1 MRDWCSLCKTMIAVG
16 PPCYGRGPMAP
27 KKQALT
33 GRTAPRPVGD
43 EVGAADVA
51 RRVADNLRQHRKRRE
66 MTLDQLAHATG
77 VSRAALSQIE
87 TRKTNPTIGVL
98 WKIAAGLGVPFSDM
112 IGESRLSLSVLRRDE
127 TQVLRSTDRRFE
139 SRPLVPAGVSEIEMY
154 ELTLAARSRHAS
166 EPHGAGTKELVVVLS
181 GALRMTVGENTDE
194 LGAGDSVV
202 FDANLP
208 HVYENPGNA
217 EARYHDVIIYR

>member
-1 MRDWCSLCKTMIAVG
+1 
-16 PPCYGRGPMAP
+16 MAP

-51 RRVADNLRQHRKRRE
+51 RRVADNLREHRKRRE
-66 MTLDQLAHATG
+66 LSLDQLSHATG

-98 WKIAAGLGVPFSDM
+98 WKIASGLGVPFSDL
-112 IGESRLSLSVLRRDE
+112 IGESRVALSVLRRAD
-127 TQVLRSTDRRFE
+127 TQVLRSTDRKFE
-139 SRPLVPAGVSEIEMY
+139 SRPLVPAAGVNEIEMY
-154 ELTLAARSRHAS
+154 ELSLAARSRYTS
-166 EPHGAGTKELVVVLS
+166 DPHGPGTKELVVVLS
-181 GALRMTVGENTDE
+181 GALRMTVGDHTDE
-194 LGAGDSVV
+194 LAAGDSVV

-208 HVYENPGNA
+208 HVYENPGSS
-217 EARYHDVIIYR
+217 EARYHDVIIYKR